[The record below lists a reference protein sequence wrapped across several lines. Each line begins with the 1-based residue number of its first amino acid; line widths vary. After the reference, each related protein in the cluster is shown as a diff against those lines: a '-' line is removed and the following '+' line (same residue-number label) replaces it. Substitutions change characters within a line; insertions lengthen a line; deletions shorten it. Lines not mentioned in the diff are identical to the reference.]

1 MLSAL
6 FNPKTQA
13 CALSVLPERPP
24 TFSALQA
31 EEAAC
36 LIDHL
41 RITCGSPPP
50 MITAQA
56 EISAENAY
64 TWSGGKV
71 IYGSGTAFAP
81 TVLNGKTFT
90 PGQV

>member
-1 MLSAL
+1 
-6 FNPKTQA
+6 
-13 CALSVLPERPP
+13 
-24 TFSALQA
+24 
-31 EEAAC
+31 
-36 LIDHL
+36 
-41 RITCGSPPP
+41 